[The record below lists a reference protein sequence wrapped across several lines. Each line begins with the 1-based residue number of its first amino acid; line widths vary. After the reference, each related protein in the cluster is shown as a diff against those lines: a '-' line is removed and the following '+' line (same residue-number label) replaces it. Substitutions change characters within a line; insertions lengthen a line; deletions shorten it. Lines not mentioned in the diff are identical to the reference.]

1 VSRFN
6 GFLLAAMLAFA
17 SGIAIAQTN
26 LPVSKD
32 FGDALIQGIYG
43 EVSHS
48 GSVSLLDD
56 DAAIIAFHVSFD
68 AAPASSRPIH
78 VAAPRLA
85 SLSVPQPGSEL
96 PVPLAQNQFA
106 RKTNAREVRRMLVTA
121 EYQPEPLSPT
131 ASSSS
136 PFSFQSQRPDPLFG
150 FAIQNNLFDDGALI
164 GSQAVQLPMTMQVGN
179 LHLEARVGASAQL
192 GAADRESEENLP
204 AFIAPYTSVSRSS
217 LNAAFAV
224 PVTPR
229 LMLGFGY
236 DTEHLLGGY
245 GAPGLDSLDARNDM
259 YSGRLTFLLPHFS
272 SALSLSAQQYRYQ
285 DNLLPTDAYT
295 QLRESLDLTI
305 KF

>member
-1 VSRFN
+1 MSRFN
-6 GFLLAAMLAFA
+6 GFQLAAMLAFA
-17 SGIAIAQTN
+17 SGIAFAQTN
-26 LPVSKD
+26 LPPTGS
-32 FGDALIQGIYG
+32 FGDALMAGIYG

-48 GSVSLLDD
+48 SPVTLPRDVTPM
-56 DAAIIAFHVSFD
+56 IAFHVSLESL
-68 AAPASSRPIH
+68 PARSAPIH

-85 SLSVPQPGSEL
+85 AFTVAQPRTGL
-96 PVPLAQNQFA
+96 PVPLTQTQIAT
-106 RKTNAREVRRMLVTA
+106 KTSASVGRRMLVTA
-121 EYQPEPLSPT
+121 EYRPEPLSAGT
-131 ASSSS
+131 SSSE
-136 PFSFQSQRPDPLFG
+136 PFSFQPQRPDPLFG
-150 FAIQNNLFDDGALI
+150 FAIENDLFNDGALT
-164 GSQAVQLPMTMQVGN
+164 GSQGAQLPMTMQVGN

-192 GAADRESEENLP
+192 GAADTESEENLP

-217 LNAAFAV
+217 LDAAFAV

-229 LMLGFGY
+229 LTLGFGY

-245 GAPGLDSLDARNDM
+245 GGPSLDSLDARNDM

-285 DNLLPTDAYT
+285 DNVLPTDAYT